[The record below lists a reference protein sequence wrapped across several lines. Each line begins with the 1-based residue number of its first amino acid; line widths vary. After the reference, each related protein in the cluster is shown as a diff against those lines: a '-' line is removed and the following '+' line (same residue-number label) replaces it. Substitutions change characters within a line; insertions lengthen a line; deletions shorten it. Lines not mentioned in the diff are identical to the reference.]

1 MRGVIAEW
9 GGNAPTD
16 VTTGTEYRDRVLVR
30 EPLLAKLLSFFG
42 LFALVISCLGIYGLL
57 ASVVSGRTTE
67 VGIRMA
73 LGARRRFVVWLVVKE
88 CLIPVSGG
96 MIIGILAA
104 IPLTRAIESILFGV
118 PKHDPVTIL
127 VSVFIFLIVSGA
139 AAFIPARR
147 AARLDPMRALRYE

>member
-1 MRGVIAEW
+1 
-9 GGNAPTD
+9 
-16 VTTGTEYRDRVLVR
+16 
-30 EPLLAKLLSFFG
+30 
-42 LFALVISCLGIYGLL
+42 
-57 ASVVSGRTTE
+57 
-67 VGIRMA
+67 
-73 LGARRRFVVWLVVKE
+73 
-88 CLIPVSGG
+88 